1 MNKELKSRIEFGLFI
16 FIYRFFKL
24 LPYSLVR
31 NFLQNLFIFGGYIIG
46 IRKKVAYNN
55 LTKVFK
61 DKSDSEKKK
70 IIKLMYKYMGRT
82 TAEIYFGDEE
92 KLFQETKII
101 GKENL
106 DNAVKM
112 EKGVILAT
120 AHMGNWESSGKIIHR
135 YHNVAVIYKKQR
147 NQYFD
152 EFNNKLRTRNGII
165 LIRNQR
171 SEMRTMF
178 KLLKQNYILAIL
190 MDQHAGSRGIL
201 TTFLGLP
208 ASSFPGTARIAIK
221 LNCPILPGVAV
232 RDKKGNNV
240 LICEKMILPDD
251 YANDDRGIKRLTE
264 DVTNVIEKLIIK
276 YPEQWFWVH
285 KRWKSV
291 ESAKVI
297 D

>member
-1 MNKELKSRIEFGLFI
+1 MNKELKSRIEFVFFI
-16 FIYRFFKL
+16 FIYRIFKL
-24 LPYSLVR
+24 LPYSIVR
-31 NFLQNLFIFGGYIIG
+31 NFLQNLFVFGGCIIG
-46 IRKKVAYNN
+46 IRKKVAYDN

-61 DKSDSEKKK
+61 DKTGSEKKK
-70 IIKLMYKYMGRT
+70 IIKQMYKYMGRT

-92 KLFQETKII
+92 KLFKETKII

-112 EKGVILAT
+112 GKGVILAT
-120 AHMGNWESSGKIIHR
+120 AHMGNWESSGKIIHK
-135 YHNVAVIYKKQR
+135 YHKVAVIYKKQR

-152 EFNNKLRTRNGII
+152 NFSNKLRTKDGLI

-208 ASSFPGTARIAIK
+208 ASSYSGTARISLK
-221 LNCPILPGVAV
+221 LKCPILPGVAV
-232 RDKKGNNV
+232 RDAKGNNV
-240 LICEKMILPDD
+240 LIFEKMILPDD
-251 YANDDRGIKRLTE
+251 YANDDRGIKKLTE
-264 DVTNVIEKLIIK
+264 DVTKVIENLIK
-276 YPEQWFWVH
+276 KHPEQWFWVH

-291 ESAKVI
+291 KSAKVI